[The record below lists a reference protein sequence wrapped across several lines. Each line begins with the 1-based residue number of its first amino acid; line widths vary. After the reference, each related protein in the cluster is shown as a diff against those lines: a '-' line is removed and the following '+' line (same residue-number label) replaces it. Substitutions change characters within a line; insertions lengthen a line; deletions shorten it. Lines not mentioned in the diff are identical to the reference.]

1 MSPILDPRS
10 GDFVDDASST
20 KSRKLTAIAG
30 SILTEIS
37 LPKLIAA
44 WLILIAVPGAILGLA
59 PLIASAWLTRFS
71 DRLAAISG
79 VGSIIAIAI
88 VLVIAWYG
96 IRPVFRFVERSFWA
110 LHALAVQPVYALF
123 REGLSQFAEGYL
135 APDAKP
141 QARSRRRARMAGV
154 AGILAS
160 AVAICFVVLVWPATV
175 WSVSFDVFSS
185 PGRLVVPAL
194 ANAIA
199 IVGLYL
205 AVASLAWGL
214 NDALMDQPEKLE
226 AFGLAEPASGRWRIA
241 HLSDIHVVGERYG
254 FRIESGRI
262 GPRGNER
269 LRELLQRLDGIHKE
283 RPLDFV
289 LITGDMTDAGTS
301 GEWAEFLDQAEKFPD
316 LFARMLILPGNHD
329 INIAERTNPAKI
341 ELPTSSAK
349 ALRQMRALSAMEY
362 VQGKRA
368 LVCDKV
374 EGRLSEKLSEALD
387 PFRSSIETFA
397 DQSGF
402 RRALPLGRL
411 WASVFPMVIPPADPD
426 GLGVI
431 VLNTNAQSNFS
442 FTNALGLVPA
452 EDVVASCRIMNRFP
466 RAVWIVA
473 IHHHAVEY
481 PLPVKDFSERIG
493 TALINGSWF
502 IRSLK
507 PFARRVVIMHGHRHI
522 DWIGHVGDVKIVS
535 APSPVMNGGDS
546 EATYFYI
553 HTIASDR
560 ESRVQLLPPE
570 RVDLPGRAAADRE
583 TGPVSGE

>member
-1 MSPILDPRS
+1 
-10 GDFVDDASST
+10 
-20 KSRKLTAIAG
+20 
-30 SILTEIS
+30 
-37 LPKLIAA
+37 
-44 WLILIAVPGAILGLA
+44 
-59 PLIASAWLTRFS
+59 
-71 DRLAAISG
+71 
-79 VGSIIAIAI
+79 
-88 VLVIAWYG
+88 
-96 IRPVFRFVERSFWA
+96 
-110 LHALAVQPVYALF
+110 
-123 REGLSQFAEGYL
+123 LSQFAEGYL
-135 APDAKP
+135 APDATP

-160 AVAICFVVLVWPATV
+160 AVAIFFVLLVWPATI
-175 WSVSFDVFSS
+175 WSVSFDVFAS

-194 ANAIA
+194 ANAIT

-205 AVASLAWGL
+205 AFASLAWGL
-214 NDALMDQPEKLE
+214 NDALMDQPEKLD
-226 AFGLAEPASGRWRIA
+226 AFDLSESASGRWRVA

-269 LRELLQRLDGIHKE
+269 LRDLLRRLDGIHKE

-368 LVCDKV
+368 QVCDKV
-374 EGRLSEKLSEALD
+374 EGRLSGTLSEALE

-402 RRALPLGRL
+402 TNALPLWRL
-411 WASVFPMVIPPADPD
+411 WARVFPMVVPPADPE

-452 EDVVASCRIMNRFP
+452 EDVVASCQIMNRFP
-466 RAVWIVA
+466 RAMWIVA

-481 PLPVKDFSERIG
+481 PLPVKEFSERIG

-507 PFARRVVIMHGHRHI
+507 PFARRIVIMHGHRHI
-522 DWIGHVGDVKIVS
+522 DWIGHVGEVKIVS
-535 APSPVMNGGDS
+535 APSPVMNADDS
-546 EATYFYI
+546 RATYFYI
-553 HTIASDR
+553 HTLASDR
-560 ESRVQLLPPE
+560 ESRVQILPPE
-570 RVDLPGRAAADRE
+570 RVDLPGRVAADRE
-583 TGPVSGE
+583 IGPVSGE

>member
-10 GDFVDDASST
+10 GDFEDDASST

-37 LPKLIAA
+37 LPKLVAA
-44 WLILIAVPGAILGLA
+44 WLILIAIPGVILGLA
-59 PLIASAWLTRFS
+59 PLVVTAWLTKFS

-79 VGSIIAIAI
+79 IGSLFAIAI
-88 VLVIAWYG
+88 VLALAWYG

-135 APDAKP
+135 APDATPK
-141 QARSRRRARMAGV
+141 ARSLRRARMAGV
-154 AGILAS
+154 AGVLAS
-160 AVAICFVVLVWPATV
+160 AVAIFFVLLVWPATV
-175 WSVSFDVFSS
+175 WSVAFDVFSS
-185 PGRLVVPAL
+185 PSRLVVPAL

-214 NDALMDQPEKLE
+214 NDALMDQPEELVE
-226 AFGLAEPASGRWRIA
+226 FGSAEPAAGPWRVA

-254 FRIESGRI
+254 FRIESGRT

-269 LRELLQRLDGIHKE
+269 LRDLLQRLDDIHKE

-301 GEWAEFLDQAEKFPD
+301 GEWAEFLDQAERFPD

-329 INIAERTNPAKI
+329 VNIAERTNPAKI
-341 ELPTSSAK
+341 ELPTSSSK
-349 ALRQMRALSAMEY
+349 ALRQMRALSAIEH
-362 VQGKRA
+362 VQGRRVH
-368 LVCDKV
+368 VCDKV
-374 EGRLSEKLSEALD
+374 EGRLSENLSNTLD
-387 PFRSSIETFA
+387 PFRSSIQTFA

-402 RRALPLGRL
+402 RKALPLWRL
-411 WASVFPMVIPPADPD
+411 WARVFPMVIPPTEPD

-431 VLNTNAQSNFS
+431 ILNTNAQSNFS

-452 EDVVASCRIMNRFP
+452 EDVAASCRIMNRFP

-481 PLPVKDFSERIG
+481 PLPVKEFSERIG
-493 TALINGSWF
+493 TALIDGSWF

-507 PFARRVVIMHGHRHI
+507 PFARRIVIMHGHRHI

-535 APSPVMNGGDS
+535 APSPVMNGRDS
-546 EATYFYI
+546 ESTYFYI

-560 ESRVQLLPPE
+560 ENRVQLMPPE
-570 RVDLPGRAAADRE
+570 RVELPGHDATD
-583 TGPVSGE
+583 